1 MRTVTCIDI
10 SEPVLH
16 FSSGKFTAGP
26 QWKHKPMYHDGNFE
40 IIIVIKGTLY
50 LQVDNNYYV
59 INEGDIFS
67 LPPFHHLHGY
77 KESPEDTQYFWF
89 HFFTQK
95 NAMRSLHVDN
105 HDGQSVAA
113 LFKKNQVVLPLQY
126 RALSLE
132 KILIIIYQVLDV
144 AKTHYFT
151 SMSVDYLL
159 TPLLIEIAEDYYNSL
174 SGENSTGAEARI
186 DGIKEWIR
194 ANLSADLKA
203 SDVADHFDLNPH
215 YLVRI
220 FKEQTGQTVIQYI
233 NQLKLQQA
241 AELLLQT
248 NFPIKRIASTVFFT
262 DEKRFMKAFKARYYL
277 TPTEFRHTYTKK
289 FLDSSN
295 FDPEVP
301 LVLDPK
307 NEQRDE

>member
-1 MRTVTCIDI
+1 MRTITCIDI

-16 FSSGKFTAGP
+16 FSSGKFTAGSH
-26 QWKHKPMYHDGNFE
+26 WKHKPMYHDGNFE
-40 IIIVIKGTLY
+40 IIIVVKGTLY
-50 LQVDNNYYV
+50 LQVDNSYYV
-59 INEGDIFS
+59 IQTGDVFA

-77 KESPEDTQYFWF
+77 KESPENTQYFWF
-89 HFFTQK
+89 HFFTHK
-95 NAMRSLHVDN
+95 NAMRSLHVD
-105 HDGQSVAA
+105 GQDDQSLAN
-113 LFKKNQVVLPLQY
+113 LFKKDQIVLPLQY
-126 RALSLE
+126 QAVSLE
-132 KILIIIYQVLDV
+132 KILIIIYQVLDM

-159 TPLLIEIAEDYYNSL
+159 TALLIEISQDFYSSL
-174 SGENSTGAEARI
+174 SGANASSAEARI

-194 ANLSADLKA
+194 ANLNAELKA
-203 SDVADHFDLNPH
+203 STVAENFDLNAH

-220 FKEQTGQTVIQYI
+220 FKEQTGQTIIQYI

-248 NFPIKRIASTVFFT
+248 NFPIKRIASAVFFS

-289 FLDSSN
+289 FLDSSH

-301 LVLDPK
+301 IVLEPP
-307 NEQRDE
+307 EQK